1 MELQYFGW
9 SGVAIRRGTTLVG
22 FDLFGEAVTWAAL
35 GDAETIILCVTHG
48 HPEHVGSLRQF
59 LAAPEARAHLPKTHL
74 VSSPKLVAYVTRGG
88 GRLPASQAHSLQD
101 GEAVRIAG
109 VEVAAFRWAHAP
121 LLPSGLGAKGT
132 YLRKLVA
139 HPLVLADI
147 LLRGLRVP
155 RNAPRLGFRVGFA
168 DGIRALNYSE
178 GMHPR
183 TEVGEVEA
191 VARRLPAEVLLFAVE
206 PENTAAIPSRA
217 AAFHPQT
224 VVLYEAH
231 RHWRDLFG
239 LPVVDLMRYAE
250 ELSAAA
256 DGGGV
261 RVLTEPGQ
269 RVVVDGT

>member
-9 SGVAIRRGTTLVG
+9 SGVAIRQGTTLVG
-22 FDLFGEAVTWAAL
+22 FDLFGEAVTWPTLSVSEA
-35 GDAETIILCVTHG
+35 IILCVTHG
-48 HPEHVGSLRQF
+48 HPEHVGSLRR
-59 LAAPEARAHLPKTHL
+59 LLRAPEARAQLPKTHL
-74 VSSPKLVAYVTRGG
+74 VSSPPVVAYVNHHAL
-88 GRLPASQAHSLQD
+88 LPASQTHALRE
-101 GEAVRIAG
+101 GEAVRIGG

-121 LLPSGLGAKGT
+121 LFPAGLRAKGA
-132 YLRKLVA
+132 YLTTLLS

-147 LLRGLRVP
+147 LLPGLRVP
-155 RNAPRLGFRVGFA
+155 RKAPTLGFRVAFA
-168 DGIRALNYSE
+168 DSLRVANYSE
-178 GMHPR
+178 GMHPQ

-206 PENTAAIPSRA
+206 PENTAAIPSRV

-231 RHWRDLFG
+231 RRWRDLFG
-239 LPVVDLMRYAE
+239 LPVVDLARYAE
-250 ELSAAA
+250 DLSAAA
-256 DGGGV
+256 DGVGV